1 MTDNAVP
8 AVPVPPV
15 VRKASNE
22 HLLHSPN
29 KEPVFANSG
38 KALVDWYL
46 S

>member
-22 HLLHSPN
+22 HLHSPN